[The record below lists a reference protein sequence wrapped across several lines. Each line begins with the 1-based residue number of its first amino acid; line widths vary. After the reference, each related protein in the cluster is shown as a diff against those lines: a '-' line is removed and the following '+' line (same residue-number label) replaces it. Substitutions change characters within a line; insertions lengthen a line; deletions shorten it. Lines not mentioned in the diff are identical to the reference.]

1 MLGVACTRVENSRQ
15 VTHVLVRISFLFI
28 FLSKSLDASRS
39 YSFSTRP
46 LVCITG
52 GELPVTVNRPDIP
65 ICHLTAGFILRSRVL
80 SRLAGTSLKTGGSRR
95 GPDPLAIQSGIYVS
109 TMERSFIKLVHCL
122 LFYRADWIK
131 VRKQHNLNRR
141 ATRPVTRVSL
151 PRDSLTATVPRHSHG

>member
-1 MLGVACTRVENSRQ
+1 MHTSREFSSSHKHSRENFFLIFFSLEITRRFSIILVLVSTTRVHHWWRTSCNCKQ
-15 VTHVLVRISFLFI
+15 VR
-28 FLSKSLDASRS
+28 
-39 YSFSTRP
+39 Y
-46 LVCITG
+46 
-52 GELPVTVNRPDIP
+52 

-80 SRLAGTSLKTGGSRR
+80 SRLVGTSLKTGGSRR